1 MPAESKRKQLVLA
14 LLSLEKKPLSSSQLA
29 QLLGKSDTNTINLV
43 RHDLLNF
50 WKKGVIVR
58 SEKEI
63 GLEYYYYF
71 GTKKQESTLF
81 NQKVAFSAYS
91 EKKNSRN
98 LKAQIKAILEQNG
111 PLTVKEVCAQLT
123 SNFDLDFLKKINFHL
138 QDLYK
143 KQEVLRLSK
152 PYQYYVPPQD
162 AQKVSTTKASIPTL
176 LLSIIQEKKTAQF
189 TSELVQELEQ
199 RGITPKL
206 STVSIALQRLCR
218 QQILVSSKTKFGTRS
233 SKTGYLWALDATKIT
248 RRFWQELPV
257 GIPELLTAK
266 TVSVREICNVL
277 KVSPANALRTMERV
291 ARELPE
297 FIVEK
302 KHLVKRPS
310 EDHETT

>member
-123 SNFDLDFLKKINFHL
+123 SNFDLDFLKKI
-138 QDLYK
+138 
-143 KQEVLRLSK
+143 
-152 PYQYYVPPQD
+152 
-162 AQKVSTTKASIPTL
+162 
-176 LLSIIQEKKTAQF
+176 
-189 TSELVQELEQ
+189 
-199 RGITPKL
+199 
-206 STVSIALQRLCR
+206 
-218 QQILVSSKTKFGTRS
+218 
-233 SKTGYLWALDATKIT
+233 
-248 RRFWQELPV
+248 
-257 GIPELLTAK
+257 
-266 TVSVREICNVL
+266 
-277 KVSPANALRTMERV
+277 
-291 ARELPE
+291 
-297 FIVEK
+297 
-302 KHLVKRPS
+302 
-310 EDHETT
+310 